1 VTDIAAVFGASPV
14 ARGPSVHEVLQR
26 PEWADRVT
34 NCMLARYPRN
44 CPYME
49 SGHVPRALLKEAPCS
64 TSDP

>member
-1 VTDIAAVFGASPV
+1 M
-14 ARGPSVHEVLQR
+14 HEVLQR